1 MLVKNY
7 TKVILAAKKE
17 SSPFTKD
24 DLGGNL
30 LWQVLQHRDRKGKSK
45 FTVEEAVKYT
55 KGCQRRWA
63 LHKELKDYQ
72 GFYQV

>member
-1 MLVKNY
+1 MKLYKFNVGFLSKNFSLIITMLVKNY

-30 LWQVLQHRDRKGKSK
+30 L
-45 FTVEEAVKYT
+45 
-55 KGCQRRWA
+55 
-63 LHKELKDYQ
+63 
-72 GFYQV
+72 